1 MMNSTLLQ
9 LFNSMGNDLLPIDS
23 MNSRQ
28 AAFMSEIHLCQIANG
43 YRAERS

>member
-1 MMNSTLLQ
+1 MINSTLLQ
-9 LFNSMGNDLLPIDS
+9 QFDSAGNALLPIDS

-28 AAFMSEIHLCQIANG
+28 VAFFGEIHLCQIANG